1 MTASAI
7 DRRAFA
13 AAAGAALTCAAL
25 PGSVAAQARGRAYKI
40 LHIMSYHSPWRWTDD
55 QWAGFREAMRDV
67 TAEYRVFQMDTKQNS
82 SPEAKERK
90 GREAAALIDAW
101 KPDLVYTTDDDAQ
114 AYVTRHYVNTPLP
127 FVFSGVN
134 ADPTTY
140 GFVGSRNVTGV
151 LEVVH
156 VAQSVRLLQAIVP
169 AARRIAAVFDG
180 DTMWNPV
187 RAQMEK
193 QLAALPGTDI
203 VAWDA
208 IGTFAEYKR
217 KIAAYPGHA
226 DAIALIGIFNFKDER
241 GANVPYRDVL
251 RWTSD
256 NSRLPDFGF
265 WDDRVRY
272 GTLCAATVA
281 ERAQGFAAGRIARAI
296 LAEGKSPSSFPMAPT
311 DKGRPVI
318 SLARANRLG
327 IKVKS
332 GLLLS
337 AEIVQTFEWD
347 R

>member
-7 DRRAFA
+7 DRRTFA
-13 AAAGAALTCAAL
+13 AAAGAALVCAAR
-25 PGSVAAQARGRAYKI
+25 PGSVAAQAQGRTYKI

-55 QWAGFREAMRDV
+55 QLAGFREAMRDL
-67 TAEYRVFQMDTKQNS
+67 TAEYRVFQMDTKRNS
-82 SPEAKERK
+82 APEAKERK

-101 KPDLVYTTDDDAQ
+101 KPDLVYATDDDAQ
-114 AYVTRHYVNTPLP
+114 AYVTRHYVNAPLP

-134 ADPTTY
+134 ADPATY

-156 VAQSVRLLQAIVP
+156 AAQSVRLLQAIVP

-180 DTMWNPV
+180 DAMWNPV
-187 RAQMEK
+187 RAQMER
-193 QLAALPGTDI
+193 QLAALPETEI
-203 VAWDA
+203 VAWDT

-226 DAIALIGIFNFKDER
+226 DAIALVGIFHFKDER
-241 GANVPYRDVL
+241 GVNVPYRDVL
-251 RWTSD
+251 RWTAD
-256 NSRLPDFGF
+256 NSRLPDLGF

-281 ERAQGFAAGRIARAI
+281 ERAQGRAAGRIARAI
-296 LAEGKSPSSFPMAPT
+296 LAEGKSPSSFPMVPT

-337 AEIVQTFEWD
+337 AEVVRTFEWN